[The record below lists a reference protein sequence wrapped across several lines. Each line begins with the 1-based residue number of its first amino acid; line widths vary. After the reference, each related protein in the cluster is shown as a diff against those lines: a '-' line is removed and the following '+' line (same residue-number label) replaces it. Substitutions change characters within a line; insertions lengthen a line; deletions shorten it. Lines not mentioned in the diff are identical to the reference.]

1 MSIFEEKQTGIYQRL
16 YDLTFSYH
24 IASHHL
30 GIFVILVDEVSD
42 ADLQFSETRF
52 LFQSNAQDLYI
63 SGLLDTPSCIGEGGV
78 LFYRIWNLHVKYF
91 CEMDS

>member
-42 ADLQFSETRF
+42 PDLQFSETRY
-52 LFQSNAQDLYI
+52 LF
-63 SGLLDTPSCIGEGGV
+63 
-78 LFYRIWNLHVKYF
+78 
-91 CEMDS
+91 